1 MAEEKRGTAAT
12 RAKNKY
18 RGENYDILYP
28 VTAKGK
34 KEFYKAAAGRASLS
48 DFIVTAIEE
57 KMKKE
62 SPELLE
68 AMERQDA
75 ARKAAESAIMNSR
88 AFKEIQSVVDKE
100 TPFGEWNVIY
110 REIEEAARAGAD
122 FSGVASMADIR
133 SRITENR
140 NDGI

>member
-1 MAEEKRGTAAT
+1 MAEEKRGKAAT

-57 KMKKE
+57 KMRKE
-62 SPELLE
+62 TPELLE
-68 AMERQDA
+68 AMERQDE
-75 ARKAAESAIMNSR
+75 ARKAAESAVMNSKTFR
-88 AFKEIQSVVDKE
+88 EIQSAVDKE
-100 TPFGEWNVIY
+100 TPFDEWAAIY
-110 REIEEAARAGAD
+110 KEIEKAARAGTD
-122 FSGVASMADIR
+122 FSGVSSMTDIHL
-133 SRITENR
+133 RIAGGGS
-140 NDGI
+140 DVV

>member
-1 MAEEKRGTAAT
+1 MAEEKRGKAAT

-75 ARKAAESAIMNSR
+75 ARKAAESTVMNSKV
-88 AFKEIQSVVDKE
+88 FKEIQSVVDKE
-100 TPFGEWNVIY
+100 TPFADWGTIY
-110 REIEEAARAGAD
+110 REIEEAARSGVD
-122 FSGVASMADIR
+122 FSGVASITDIR
-133 SRITENR
+133 SRIAESGNE
-140 NDGI
+140 